1 MLSAQHPERSG
12 HKLNDN
18 ELIAQ
23 MVVSLLGGYH
33 TVSCTLSLICYHLA
47 VYPDVQERVFEEISR
62 VCVSHEKVTHDEFKD
77 MPYLEA
83 CISETLRLYPPGMS
97 LTRTS

>member
-1 MLSAQHPERSG
+1 MLSAQHPEKKG

-33 TVSCTLSLICYHLA
+33 TVSCTLSLVCYHLA
-47 VYPDVQERVFEEISR
+47 VHPDIIFVHYVKRLHMMNLKICFTFKRAFLKHCDCIHQVFSYQNFALL
-62 VCVSHEKVTHDEFKD
+62 S
-77 MPYLEA
+77 
-83 CISETLRLYPPGMS
+83 
-97 LTRTS
+97 